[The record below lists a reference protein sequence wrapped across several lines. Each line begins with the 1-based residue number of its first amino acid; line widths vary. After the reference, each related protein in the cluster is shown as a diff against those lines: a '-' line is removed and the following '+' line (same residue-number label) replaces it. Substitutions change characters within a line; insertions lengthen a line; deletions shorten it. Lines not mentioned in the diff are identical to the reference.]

1 MTVSLAHFSDVH
13 LTSDRLGWRM
23 RDLFGKRASGW
34 VNVAVLGRGHRFRL
48 ANAVVDAMKRDFRDR
63 RFDRL
68 VFSGDAT
75 TMAFDREM
83 QKAAESLGVGDAT
96 LPPGLAVPGNHDLYT
111 PAAVRSRAFER
122 AFAPWQQGQR
132 LVPEETYPFAQKVG
146 HVWLIA
152 LNSAR
157 ANRLP
162 WDATGQV
169 GTAQL
174 QRFKALMATL
184 NDGPRIVVSHYP
196 LLTRGRKPESHWHG
210 LKDWR
215 EVRDAAAECGVN
227 LWIHGHKHSWYYL
240 EAGAEQPFASI
251 DVGSSAQMKLWGYHD
266 YTIDGWNLH
275 AVRRTYCPERD
286 GFQDEEEFKLTL
298 RSCDPTGSA

>member
-1 MTVSLAHFSDVH
+1 MTVCLAHFSDVH
-13 LTSDRLGWRM
+13 LTSDRLGWRP

-34 VNVAVLGRGHRFRL
+34 VNVAVLGRGRRFRL
-48 ANAVVDAMKRDFRDR
+48 ANAVVEAMKRDFREQ

-75 TMAFDREM
+75 TMAFEREM
-83 QKAAESLGVGDAT
+83 QEAAVRLGVGDPT
-96 LPPGLAVPGNHDLYT
+96 LPPGIAVPGNHDLYT

-122 AFAPWQQGQR
+122 AFAPWQTGQR
-132 LVPEETYPFAQKVG
+132 LVPDETYPFAQKVG

-157 ANRLP
+157 ANHLP

-169 GTAQL
+169 GAAQL
-174 QRFKALMATL
+174 ARFKALMATL
-184 NDGPRIVVSHYP
+184 DPGPRIVVSHYP
-196 LLTRGRKPESHWHG
+196 LLTRSRKPESRWHG
-210 LKDWR
+210 LKNWR
-215 EVRDAAAECGVN
+215 AVRDAAAECGVN
-227 LWIHGHKHSWYYL
+227 LWLHGHKHAWYYL
-240 EAGAEQPFASI
+240 AAGDEQPFASI
-251 DVGSSAQMKLWGYHD
+251 NVGSSAQMKLWGYHA

-286 GFQDEEEFKLTL
+286 DFQDQEAFDLNL
-298 RSCDPTGSA
+298 G